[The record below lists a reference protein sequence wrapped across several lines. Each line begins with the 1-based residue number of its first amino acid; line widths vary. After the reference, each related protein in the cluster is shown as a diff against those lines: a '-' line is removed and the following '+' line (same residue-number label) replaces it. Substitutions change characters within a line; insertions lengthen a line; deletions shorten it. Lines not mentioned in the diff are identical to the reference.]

1 MENVLTILF
10 NVESEGYQAYMGIK
24 KQPIMPQYTVLQG
37 ALVKKNGN
45 IISTI
50 DSFTSGMDSSDD
62 ALAGGLIGGLIG
74 ILGGP
79 LGILLGGM
87 TGHLI
92 GSAKDID
99 DVDRNNT
106 MLETVGSK
114 LEDGE
119 VAILL
124 LAQEETDH
132 ALDFRFDKFQTTI
145 LRRDATLVQDEVEEA
160 MRVEKELA
168 DEARRKMH
176 AERSAER
183 KQKMEAERAKLKAN
197 FEALKTKFKK
207 S

>member
-10 NVESEGYQAYMGIK
+10 NVESEGYQAYMEIK
-24 KQPIMPQYTVLQG
+24 KQPIMPQYTTLQG

-45 IISTI
+45 TISTI
-50 DSFTSGMDSSDD
+50 DSFTSGVDSSDD
-62 ALAGGLIGGLIG
+62 ALTGGLIGGLIG

-92 GSAKDID
+92 GSVKDVD

-114 LEDGE
+114 LADGE
-119 VAILL
+119 VAVLL
-124 LAQEETDH
+124 LAQEETDY
-132 ALDFRFDKFQTTI
+132 AMDSRFDKFQTTI
-145 LRRDATLVQDEVEEA
+145 LRRDVAVVQDEIEEA
-160 MRVEKELA
+160 ARVEKELA
-168 DEARRKMH
+168 DEAHRKMH
-176 AERSAER
+176 AEHTAER

-197 FEALKTKFKK
+197 FEALKTKFKQ

>member
-124 LAQEETDH
+124 
-132 ALDFRFDKFQTTI
+132 
-145 LRRDATLVQDEVEEA
+145 DAALVQDEVEEA

>member
-1 MENVLTILF
+1 MENVLTVLF
-10 NVESEGYQAYMGIK
+10 NVESEGYQAYMEIK

-45 IISTI
+45 TISTI
-50 DSFTSGMDSSDD
+50 DLFTSGVDSIDD
-62 ALAGGLIGGLIG
+62 ALTGGLIGGVIG

-92 GSAKDID
+92 GSAKDMD

-114 LEDGE
+114 LADGE
-119 VAILL
+119 VAVLL

-132 ALDFRFDKFQTTI
+132 ALDSRSDKFQTTI
-145 LRRDATLVQDEVEEA
+145 LRRDAALVQEEVEEA
-160 MRVEKELA
+160 ERVEKELA

-183 KQKMEAERAKLKAN
+183 KQKMEAERANLKAN
-197 FEALKTKFKK
+197 FEALKAKLKK